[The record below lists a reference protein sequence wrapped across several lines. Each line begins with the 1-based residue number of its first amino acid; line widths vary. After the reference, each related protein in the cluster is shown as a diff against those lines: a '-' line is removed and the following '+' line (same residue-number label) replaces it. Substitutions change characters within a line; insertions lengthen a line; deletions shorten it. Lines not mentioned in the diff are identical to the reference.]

1 LVFLHFADI
10 VLPLSVPRLLTYGVP
25 AALAGEVVPGKRV
38 IVPLGRN
45 KLFSGVVRRVH
56 EMAPAGMEVK
66 AIQSVLDDLPVVL
79 EQQFKLWDWI
89 TDYYLC
95 NPGDV
100 LTSAL
105 PASFRLQSETSVTLN
120 PDKDFRE
127 AGLAAD
133 AVLILEQVA
142 NDEELSLHDLNRLF
156 PEKGMPKLIKSLLE
170 EGWLLVKEEIQERY
184 KPLRET
190 RIRLHDSFRDDAAL
204 ETVFLQLEQDKRK
217 AKQLE
222 TLMVFLK
229 LRLDDSGRDYVRKSA
244 LTAHEQVSVSALQ
257 NLIRGGVLEE
267 YSAVIDRVTSFSGA
281 VQPLAE
287 LSANQQL
294 ALDKMR
300 TALQEHAVVL
310 LHGVTSSG
318 KTELYIHLI
327 EEQLM
332 QGRQVLYLLPE
343 IALTTQL
350 VQRLQR
356 YFGTAVAV
364 YHSRFNSNERVEVWN
379 QVLRFGQTDD
389 ATPYP
394 RKAQLILGARSS
406 IFLPFSRLGLV
417 IVDEEHDPSFKQ
429 QDPAPRY
436 NGRDAAIVLAGS
448 QEAKVVLG
456 SATPSLESYT
466 NARIGRYGLVALN
479 ERFGGIRMPEVCV
492 ADIAEAARKKL
503 MKAHFTPELLDAVRG
518 ALAREEQVILFQ
530 NRRGFSSFL
539 ECRHCNW
546 IPHCKHCSV
555 TLTYHKQQHQL
566 KCHYCGYSETMPS
579 ACTQCGDHHLEV
591 RGFGTERIE
600 EEIAVFFPDHRI
612 ARFDL
617 DTVRTK
623 SSLHRLLHDFSERR
637 IDILVGTQMV
647 SKGLDFDNVSTVG
660 ILDADQMLNFPD
672 FRSFE
677 RSFQL
682 MSQVAGRSGRRQKQ
696 GQVIIQ
702 TRNPSHWVIRAVT
715 AHDYLSFY
723 HQDMEERRH
732 FGYPPHCRLVEFTL
746 KHRDEALVQDAAT
759 RFGTLLRNRFGSRVH
774 GPHIP
779 MVHRVRNQYIRNLL
793 LKVEREQK
801 TASVREVL
809 RECMREFYQDRIYHP
824 VQLIPDVDPV

>member
-1 LVFLHFADI
+1 MAFLQYADI
-10 VLPLSVPRLLTYGVP
+10 ILPLSVPRALTYGVP
-25 AALAGEVVPGKRV
+25 EHLAGEVLPGKRV

-45 KLFSGVVRRVH
+45 KLFSGVVRTVH
-56 EMAPAGMEVK
+56 EHAPSGVEVK
-66 AIQSVLDDLPVVL
+66 AISSVLDDLPVVL
-79 EQQFKLWDWI
+79 ESQFRLWEWI
-89 TDYYLC
+89 TEYYLC

-105 PASFRLQSETSVTLN
+105 PASFRLQSETSVSLN
-120 PDKDFRE
+120 PDKDFLD
-127 AGLAAD
+127 AGLSAD
-133 AVLILEQVA
+133 ALTILEQVKEE
-142 NDEELSLHDLNRLF
+142 DEISLHDLNRLF

-184 KPLRET
+184 KPLQEA
-190 RIRLHDSFRDDAAL
+190 RIRLRDAYRDDAGL

-217 AKQLE
+217 SRQLE
-222 TLMVFLK
+222 TLLVFLK
-229 LRLDDSGRDYVRKSA
+229 LRLDQAGTDYVRKSA
-244 LTAHEQVSVSALQ
+244 LTAHEQVSGSALQ
-257 NLIRGGVLEE
+257 TLIRNGILEE
-267 YSAVIDRVTSFSGA
+267 YAAVIDRVPAFSGN
-281 VQPLAE
+281 VQPVAE
-287 LSANQQL
+287 LSENQQL
-294 ALDKMR
+294 ALQQIQA
-300 TALQEHAVVL
+300 ALLEHPVAL

-327 EEQLM
+327 DEQLRA
-332 QGRQVLYLLPE
+332 GRQVLYLLPE

-356 YFGTAVAV
+356 YFGAAVSV
-364 YHSRFNSNERVEVWN
+364 YHSRFNSNERVEVWK
-379 QVLRFGQTDD
+379 QVLHFDQTDQQ
-389 ATPYP
+389 TPFP
-394 RKAQLILGARSS
+394 RKGQLVLGARSS

-417 IVDEEHDPSFKQ
+417 IVDEEHDPSYKQ

-436 NGRDAAIVLAGS
+436 NGRDAAIVLAAGHGG
-448 QEAKVVLG
+448 KVLLG

-466 NARIGRYGLVALN
+466 NARQGRYGLINLH
-479 ERFGGIRMPEVCV
+479 ERFGGIRMPEISV
-492 ADIAEAARKKL
+492 ADIADASRKKL
-503 MKAHFTPELLDAVRG
+503 MKAHFTPELLDAVRS
-518 ALAREEQVILFQ
+518 ALAKEEQVILFQ

-546 IPHCKHCSV
+546 IPHCKNCSV
-555 TLTYHKQQHQL
+555 TLTYHKQQHQI
-566 KCHYCGYSETMPS
+566 KCHYCGYAQSVPS
-579 ACTQCGDHHLEV
+579 ACPNCGDHHIEV

-637 IDILVGTQMV
+637 IDLLVGTQMV

-682 MSQVAGRSGRRQKQ
+682 MSQVAGRSGRRSKQ
-696 GQVIIQ
+696 GKVIIQ
-702 TRNPSHWVIRAVT
+702 TRNPGHWVIRAVMN
-715 AHDYLSFY
+715 HDYASFY

-732 FGYPPHCRLVEFTL
+732 FGYPPHCRLVSFTIR
-746 KHRDEALVQDAAT
+746 HREEALTHDAAT
-759 RFGTLLRNRFGSRVH
+759 RFCTLLRNKFGSRVH

-779 MVHRVRNQYIRNLL
+779 VVHRVRNQYIRHIL
-793 LKVEREQK
+793 LKIEREQK
-801 TASVREVL
+801 TAGVRETI
-809 RECMREFYQDRIYHP
+809 RSCMREFYQERIYHP
-824 VQLIPDVDPV
+824 VQLFADVDPV